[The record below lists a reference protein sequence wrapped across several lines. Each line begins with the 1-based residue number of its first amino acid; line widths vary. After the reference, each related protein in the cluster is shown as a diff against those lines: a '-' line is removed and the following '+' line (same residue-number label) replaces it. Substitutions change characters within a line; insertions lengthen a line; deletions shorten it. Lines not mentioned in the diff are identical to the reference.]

1 MRHWVSAWVV
11 VGAVLLSSAA
21 WAAGNGKP
29 GNNDIPPGFGH
40 PGDGDSTFDWGKG
53 KDTDPY
59 NQGIAN
65 AIEHIPPHANPC
77 GQSINTAPDKCPLEE
92 GGPHP

>member
-29 GNNDIPPGFGH
+29 GNNDIPGFGH
-40 PGDGDSTFDWGKG
+40 PGDGDPEYALK

-59 NQGIAN
+59 NKGIQN
-65 AIEHIPPHANPC
+65 ADMHVPPTAC
-77 GQSINTAPDKCPLEE
+77 GQSIVHAPDKCPLEP